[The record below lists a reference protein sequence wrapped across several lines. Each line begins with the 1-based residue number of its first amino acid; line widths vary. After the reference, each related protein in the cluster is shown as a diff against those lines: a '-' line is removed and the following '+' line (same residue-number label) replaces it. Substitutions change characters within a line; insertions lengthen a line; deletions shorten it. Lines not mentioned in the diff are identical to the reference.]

1 VVHEFPDPAVRAA
14 FSGLRPRDIEFRHLA
29 SVRAV
34 LDHLTVA
41 DPRRLAQVLGDIAPA
56 QLLCAARLAHPD
68 HLPVLHAAFDY
79 ASDAPALFSYLAGD
93 FPPSGDIPVP
103 RDARIRA
110 GLIGL
115 ADGLPGDAVSHGVFP
130 SPITKL
136 ARLSLASTGY
146 FPRSEVLDA
155 ARSAYD
161 TRHPYC
167 AHDAVACALVHPDVS
182 VGERIDLVAQLAAL
196 GPDGRAARGWRTRKK
211 FWRIVR
217 WAGLPP
223 DKSRAG

>member
-1 VVHEFPDPAVRAA
+1 MVPEVPDTAVRAA
-14 FSGLRPRDIEFRHLA
+14 FSRLRPRDIQFRHLA

-34 LDHLTVA
+34 LHYMTVA
-41 DPRRLAQVLGDIAPA
+41 DPQRLSRMLGDIAPA

-68 HLPVLHAAFDY
+68 HLPALHAAFDY
-79 ASDAPALFSYLAGD
+79 ASDAPAVFSYMAGD
-93 FPPSGDIPVP
+93 FPPSVDIPVP
-103 RDARIRA
+103 SNARIIA
-110 GLIGL
+110 GLVGL
-115 ADGLPGDAVSHGVFP
+115 ADGLPGSAVSHGLFP

-161 TRHPYC
+161 TGHPYC

-196 GPDGRAARGWRTRKK
+196 GPDGRAARGWRNRKK

-223 DKSRAG
+223 DTRRTG